1 MKIALATVAVL
12 AFCAS
17 AHAADRFPPITPE
30 KMTPEQKTIAGAI
43 MTTRGSM
50 NGPFYAWLRDP
61 ALADRLERTGEQIRF
76 HSSLPHAL
84 NEFAILITARKWT
97 AQFEW
102 YAHYPLAM
110 KAGLEPAVADDL
122 AVGVRPRAMSDEEAI
137 VYDFSMALHRSG
149 IVDDDLYARAVAKFG
164 EQGVI
169 DLIAVNGYYDL
180 VSMTLG
186 VARVGL
192 PDGVAPPLKPL
203 SQ

>member
-1 MKIALATVAVL
+1 MRSALATALVL
-12 AFCAS
+12 VLCAS
-17 AHAADRFPPITPE
+17 AHAADRFSPIPPE
-30 KMTPEQKTIAGAI
+30 KMTPEQKAIADSI

-61 ALADRLERTGEQIRF
+61 ALADRLEKTGEQIRF

-110 KAGLEPAVADDL
+110 KAGLEPSVAADL
-122 AVGVRPRAMSDEEAI
+122 AAGVRPRGMSDEEAL
-137 VYDFSMALHRSG
+137 VYDFSTALHQTG
-149 IVDDDLYARAVAKFG
+149 TVDDDLYARAVAKFG

-169 DLIAVNGYYDL
+169 DLVAVNGYYDL

-192 PDGVAPPLKPL
+192 PDGVAPPLNPL